1 MICSTK
7 TLDIQHSCLGLF
19 LFKRGEVTVVE
30 KNISDDMI
38 YNWRNEL
45 RTLSDGAFVVAS
57 SQAEKYASQGFS
69 KSEVVELLAADNF
82 DLELADRVA
91 SNLFNE
97 PTSAQKEVISVAIV
111 PTKYADCIPV
121 IEKSLEKYSA
131 REFVKRLCSGTYS
144 IVKADERGLG
154 FWQRVA
160 EIAKSSDQ
168 GKGHLHVALKP
179 WVEEALL
186 NSVLIAQK
194 ESAEIKTASSNKYVV
209 SMRKGSAEVDLSNG
223 TSTSEKFTK
232 GNYADFGIADEYI
245 VSAADQVSPYLRLK
259 RALSD

>member
-1 MICSTK
+1 MTYNV
-7 TLDIQHSCLGLF
+7 LVQGYFYL
-19 LFKRGEVTVVE
+19 RGEVTVVE

-45 RTLSDGAFVVAS
+45 RSLNDGAFVVAS
-57 SQAEKYASQGFS
+57 SQAEKYASQGYS

-97 PTSAQKEVISVAIV
+97 PTAAQKEVVSVAIV

-131 REFVKRLCSGTYS
+131 REFVKRLCLGSHA

-160 EIAKSSDQ
+160 EIAKSTDQ
-168 GKGHLHVALKP
+168 GKGHLHAALKP

-194 ESAEIKTASSNKYVV
+194 ENAEIKTASSNKYVV